1 LYSFTINGVVNVF
14 TLFLTVVIIPFLC
27 KFLYNAVI
35 LQPPEKAQLFECGS
49 IDKTSLIV
57 VRKTLNSKPA
67 DFLQSMKTKSKN
79 LLQDSEDI

>member
-1 LYSFTINGVVNVF
+1 
-14 TLFLTVVIIPFLC
+14 
-27 KFLYNAVI
+27 VI